1 MKRILALL
9 PVFLLLFISAQ
20 AQRPQTTETQT
31 PQERAHS
38 SAMRMKKVLEL
49 NDAQTTQVE
58 AVILSR
64 IQAID
69 RINADASL
77 TPEAKEA
84 AIQKVRADKDAELQ
98 KILTPQQYTRY
109 QEMKNEREQRKNAS
123 GGK

>member
-84 AIQKVRADKDAELQ
+84 AIQKVRTDKDAELQ

>member
-20 AQRPQTTETQT
+20 AQRLQTTETQT

-84 AIQKVRADKDAELQ
+84 AIQKVRTDKDAELQ

-109 QEMKNEREQRKNAS
+109 QEMKNEREQSKNAS

>member
-1 MKRILALL
+1 MKRIFALL
-9 PVFLLLFISAQ
+9 PVFLLLVISAN

-38 SAMRMKKVLEL
+38 SALRMKKVLEL
-49 NDAQTTQVE
+49 SDAQTTQVE

-64 IQAID
+64 IEAID

-77 TPEAKEA
+77 TPDAKET
-84 AIQKVRADKDAELQ
+84 AIQKVRTDKDAELQ

-109 QEMKNEREQRKNAS
+109 QEMKAEREQRKNAS

>member
-20 AQRPQTTETQT
+20 AQRLQTTETQT

-84 AIQKVRADKDAELQ
+84 AIQKVRTDKDAELQ

>member
-9 PVFLLLFISAQ
+9 PVFLLLVISAN
-20 AQRPQTTETQT
+20 AQRPQTSETQT

-49 NDAQTTQVE
+49 SDAQTTQVE

-64 IQAID
+64 INAID

-84 AIQKVRADKDAELQ
+84 AIQKVRTDKDAELQ